1 VAETIADE
9 FLVQNARKGDR
20 DSFGR
25 LYERYR
31 DEIFTFVYRLS
42 GSTGLAEAVTHDCFL
57 RLLKE
62 SEHKLTGEPG
72 WIRLYLYSTAHDLAK
87 QYALDSDQQSI
98 GISLGSDGNRT
109 SYGKDHEAAVL
120 KIRKAIS
127 SLPLFERGILLLTE
141 YHGMELNEVAAV
153 VKADKHKVVE
163 GLATARDQL
172 KLLLVN
178 HRSEN
183 Q

>member
-9 FLVQNARKGDR
+9 FLLQNARRGDQ

-31 DEIFTFVYRLS
+31 DEIFSFVYRLS
-42 GSTGLAEAVTHDCFL
+42 GSTGFAEAVTHDCFL
-57 RLLKE
+57 RLVRE
-62 SEHKLTGEPG
+62 SAHKLTGEPG

-87 QYALDSDQQSI
+87 QDALDSHQQSTATD
-98 GISLGSDGNRT
+98 LVSDGNRT

-120 KIRKAIS
+120 KIRKAIA
-127 SLPLFERGILLLTE
+127 SLPLFEREILLLTE
-141 YHGMELNEVAAV
+141 YHGLELNEVAAV
-153 VKADKHKVVE
+153 VKADKHKVAE
-163 GLATARDQL
+163 GLTTARDQL

>member
-9 FLVQNARKGDR
+9 FLVQNARRGDQ
-20 DSFGR
+20 DSFGH

-31 DEIFTFVYRLS
+31 DEIFSFVYRLS

-62 SEHKLTGEPG
+62 LGHKLTGEPG

-120 KIRKAIS
+120 KIRKAIAN
-127 SLPLFERGILLLTE
+127 LPLFEREILLLSE

-153 VKADKHKVVE
+153 VKADKHKVAE
-163 GLATARDQL
+163 GLTTARDQL